1 MIKTFE
7 FMANYSIT
15 PDSFSG
21 NNSVQVSGEQ
31 VPNTGR
37 AAKQKTVVFAGDG
50 VSGTVKRIFNHAG
63 KPEHITVT
71 GGNKVSASK
80 AGGDVTISGKSNS
93 AKLKIEFVGDALEAT
108 IAAQYTAAGK
118 PTNNGEAIEGDPG
131 NSAEYDFSVKITLPA
146 NTSVEDVLRTVK
158 ISNGSTVYQQVQIEQ
173 AEGDA
178 FLTVEP
184 EEEQTMPWNGTP
196 ITFTVKSNT
205 TVNVTME

>member
-1 MIKTFE
+1 
-7 FMANYSIT
+7 MANYSIT

-158 ISNGSTVYQQVQIEQ
+158 ISNGSTVSQQVQIEQ

>member
-1 MIKTFE
+1 MSLWLIIQSRRIRFQETIRYRSA
-7 FMANYSIT
+7 AN
-15 PDSFSG
+15 
-21 NNSVQVSGEQ
+21 
-31 VPNTGR
+31 R
-37 AAKQKTVVFAGDG
+37 W
-50 VSGTVKRIFNHAG
+50 
-63 KPEHITVT
+63 
-71 GGNKVSASK
+71 SK

-184 EEEQTMPWNGTP
+184 EEEQTMAWNGTP

-205 TVNVTME
+205 TVTVTME

>member
-1 MIKTFE
+1 
-7 FMANYSIT
+7 MANYVVT

-21 NNSVQVSGEQ
+21 NSSVQVSGEQ

-37 AAKQKTVVFAGDG
+37 AAKKKTVVFSGDS
-50 VSGTVKRIFNHAG
+50 VSGTVKRSFMHAG
-63 KPEHITVT
+63 KSEHITIN

-80 AGGDVTISGKSNS
+80 SGGDVTISGKSNCQL
-93 AKLKIEFVGDALEAT
+93 LKIEFVGDALEAT

-118 PTNNGEAIEGDPG
+118 ATNNGEAIEGDPG
-131 NSAEYDFSVKITLPA
+131 NSAEYDFSVKLLLPA

-158 ISNGSTVYQQVQIEQ
+158 ISNGSTVSQQVQIEQ

-184 EEEQTMPWNGTP
+184 EEEQTMSWDGTP

-205 TVNVTME
+205 AVMVSIE

>member
-158 ISNGSTVYQQVQIEQ
+158 ISNGSTVSQQVQIEQ

-178 FLTVEP
+178 FLTVET

>member
-1 MIKTFE
+1 
-7 FMANYSIT
+7 MANYSIT

-93 AKLKIEFVGDALEAT
+93 AKLKI
-108 IAAQYTAAGK
+108 YTAAGK
-118 PTNNGEAIEGDPG
+118 QTNNGEAIEGDPG

-184 EEEQTMPWNGTP
+184 EEEQTMAWNGTP

-205 TVNVTME
+205 TVTVTME

>member
-1 MIKTFE
+1 
-7 FMANYSIT
+7 MANYSIT

-63 KPEHITVT
+63 KPEDITVT

-184 EEEQTMPWNGTP
+184 EEEQTMAWNGTP
-196 ITFTVKSNT
+196 ITFAVKSNT
-205 TVNVTME
+205 TVTVTME

>member
-1 MIKTFE
+1 
-7 FMANYSIT
+7 MANYSIT